1 MSRRASIAIVLLITL
16 ASLLAGC
23 GGPAAPAEDA
33 TLKIGVLGILDTLPM
48 YVAEQ
53 EGAFKTQGI
62 TVELVP
68 FKSALE
74 RDTAF
79 QAGQVEG
86 VLNDLISTA
95 LFNKDADK
103 ARVVRVAMRPVPDK
117 AMFMLLLAPKGSVT
131 TAAGLKGAEI
141 GISKSTVI
149 EYVTDSLLAGAGL
162 KPGDAAYSPI
172 PDIGLRLN
180 SLVEGKI
187 AAATL
192 PEPMASLAIKQGA
205 RPLLDDS
212 RSTVGQSIM
221 TFSLDAIKK
230 KPGTIKRFLAAYE
243 EGAKA
248 LNAAPTKYNSL
259 LVDKGRVPD
268 AVKDSFAMPPF
279 PAASVPTQAEVDA
292 VTAWMVS
299 KGLLPKAIPYAGM
312 VDASLL
318 PGK

>member
-1 MSRRASIAIVLLITL
+1 MTIRLLIATTL
-16 ASLLAGC
+16 LATTLLGAAGC
-23 GGPAAPAEDA
+23 GAPATTEDPS
-33 TLKIGVLGILDTLPM
+33 LKIGVLGILDTLPM

-53 EGAFKTQGI
+53 EGVFKAQGI
-62 TVELVP
+62 SVELVP

-86 VLNDLISTA
+86 LLNDLVSTA
-95 LFNKDADK
+95 LLNKDADR
-103 ARVVRVAMRPVPDK
+103 ARVVRVAMRPVPEK
-117 AMFMLLLAPKGSVT
+117 AMFRLLLAPQGSVKSP
-131 TAAGLKGAEI
+131 ADLRGAEI

-162 KPGDAAYSPI
+162 KPGEANYSPI
-172 PDIGLRLN
+172 PDIGLRVN

-212 RSTVGQSIM
+212 RSTVGQSVI

-230 KPGTIKRFLAAYE
+230 KPGTVSKFLAAYE
-243 EGAKA
+243 AGVKA
-248 LNAAPTKYNSL
+248 LNAAPAKYNDL
-259 LVDKGRVPD
+259 MVDKGRVPEP
-268 AVKDSFAMPPF
+268 VKGSFTMPPF
-279 PAASVPTQAEVDA
+279 PAASVPSAAEVDA
-292 VTAWMVS
+292 VTAWMVG
-299 KGLLPKAIPYAGM
+299 KGLLPVAIPFAGM

-318 PGK
+318 PK